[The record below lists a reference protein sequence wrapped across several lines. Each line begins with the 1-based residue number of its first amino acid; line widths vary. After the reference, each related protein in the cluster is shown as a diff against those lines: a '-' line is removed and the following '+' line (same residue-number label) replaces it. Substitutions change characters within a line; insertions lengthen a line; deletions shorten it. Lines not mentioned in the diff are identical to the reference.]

1 MYQGKLPMEMETHH
15 VSIIIL
21 FCQ

>member
-1 MYQGKLPMEMETHH
+1 MH

-21 FCQ
+21 SASQWVRER